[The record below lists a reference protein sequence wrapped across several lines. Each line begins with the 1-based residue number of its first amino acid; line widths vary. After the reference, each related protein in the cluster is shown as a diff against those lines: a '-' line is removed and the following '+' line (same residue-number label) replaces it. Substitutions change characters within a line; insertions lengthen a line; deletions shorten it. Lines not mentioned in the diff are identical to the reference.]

1 MNEEKNLLEE
11 NTGALQHPDY
21 KNEIAAIL
29 RSNLA
34 PAKLCGRMGDY
45 HEKDIAAALELLARE
60 ERVRLY
66 KLLPDDLLAR
76 VLEYAGRK
84 DAFLGELSVRRQ
96 AEILQRFDT
105 DEMAQYLRGLEKT
118 RRALLIDLME
128 DETRRELAFAS
139 AFDEEEIGSQMTTDF
154 IAIPQGLTVR
164 QAMRALVEQA
174 EDRDNLSTIYVLE
187 KDGVLGGAIDLKDLI
202 RARESTPL
210 EDIVMASYPYVYA
223 GETVDACLERL
234 RGYSEDSIPVLD
246 EKNRL
251 RGVLTAQKIG
261 ELAGDALEDDY
272 AKLGGLTAEEDLQ
285 EPVLR
290 SVRKRLPWLIALLG
304 LGLVVSTV
312 VGMFEAVV
320 ASVALVVC
328 FQSLVLDMAGN
339 VGTQSLAVTIR
350 VLMDDS
356 VEPRQKL
363 RLIGKEARIGLTNG
377 AILGMM
383 AFVAI
388 GGYLYLLK
396 GQDLLLAFSVSAC
409 TGVALLLSM
418 VISSLA
424 GTVIPMFFK
433 KIHVDPAVASGPL
446 ITTINDL
453 VAVVSYYGLAWLLLM
468 QVLHIG

>member
-1 MNEEKNLLEE
+1 MNEEKKTLEE
-11 NTGALQHPDY
+11 NGVVLQHPDY

-34 PAKLCGRMGDY
+34 PAKLCERMGDY
-45 HEKDIAAALELLARE
+45 HENDIAAALELLGRE

-76 VLEYAGRK
+76 VLEYADRK
-84 DAFLGELSVRRQ
+84 AEFLGELSVRRQ

-105 DEMAQYLRGLEKT
+105 DEMADYLRGVDKNQ
-118 RRALLIDLME
+118 RALLIDLME
-128 DETRRELAFAS
+128 DDTRRELAFAS
-139 AFDEEEIGSQMTTDF
+139 AFDEEEIGSQMTADF
-154 IAIPQGLTVR
+154 ISIPQGLTVR
-164 QAMRALVEQA
+164 QAMRALVDQA
-174 EDRDNLSTIYVLE
+174 ENCDNLSTIYVLE

-210 EDIVMASYPYVYA
+210 EEIVMASYPYVYA
-223 GETVDACLERL
+223 GETVDECIERI

-246 EKNRL
+246 EKNRM

-285 EPVLR
+285 EPVLQ

-304 LGLVVSTV
+304 LGLVVSSV

-363 RLIGKEARIGLTNG
+363 RLIGKEARIGFTNG
-377 AILGMM
+377 AILGLL
-383 AFVAI
+383 AFIAI
-388 GGYLYLLK
+388 GGYLFLLK
-396 GQDLLLAFSVSAC
+396 GQGMLLSFSVSAC
-409 TGVALLLSM
+409 TGIALLLSM

-453 VAVVSYYGLAWLLLM
+453 VAVVSYYGLAWLLLIRIL
-468 QVLHIG
+468 QV